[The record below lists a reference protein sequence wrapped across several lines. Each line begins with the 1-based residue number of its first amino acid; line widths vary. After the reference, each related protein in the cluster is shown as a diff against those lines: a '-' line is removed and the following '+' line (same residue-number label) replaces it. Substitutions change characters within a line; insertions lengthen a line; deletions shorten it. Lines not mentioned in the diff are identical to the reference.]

1 MTHNAYAVLIHRQY
15 KHISFDT
22 KVLDRARIYDEK
34 RHFEEFMDDR
44 EIVCATKLFI
54 VNFIEVLTDCNSS
67 VYLSI
72 FGWIYRI
79 TYMLNICSNNLNF
92 ARNIQFIERDPHN
105 NFN

>member
-22 KVLDRARIYDEK
+22 KVLDRGRIFDEK

-44 EIVCATKLFI
+44 EIVGATKLFI
-54 VNFIEVLTDCNSS
+54 ANFIEVLTDRNSS
-67 VYLSI
+67 VCLSI

-79 TYMLNICSNNLNF
+79 TC
-92 ARNIQFIERDPHN
+92 
-105 NFN
+105 